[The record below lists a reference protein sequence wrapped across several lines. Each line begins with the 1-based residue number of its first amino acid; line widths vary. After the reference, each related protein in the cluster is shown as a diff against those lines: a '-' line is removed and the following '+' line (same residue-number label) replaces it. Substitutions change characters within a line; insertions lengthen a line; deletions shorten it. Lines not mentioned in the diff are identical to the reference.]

1 MTKFQKN
8 LKSAS
13 THLDPS
19 HLEGIQ
25 IDETITFNIRSGN
38 SRDRFELTEDPR
50 LLMFEHIKHLNL
62 SDIEGLEGL
71 DDLYMDYVTDD
82 DLEKAVAK
90 TNKKLGFK
98 ASYSLTKK
106 LKLYLQYLKKEIKL
120 PCYVTGS
127 DEFDWEEEY
136 LFSSG
141 RKKEYQK
148 QKINNP
154 SYQDTFEILSFVD
167 KFDAED
173 GLKVEVR
180 RVSDEKLFTL
190 VLADLECTDEESD
203 NYELIEDYSIW
214 FLSSA
219 GDFD

>member
-13 THLDPS
+13 THPAPS

-38 SRDRFELTEDPR
+38 SRDRFDLTEYPR
-50 LLMFEHIKHLNL
+50 LLMLEHIKHLNL
-62 SDIEGLEGL
+62 SDTENVEAL
-71 DDLYMDYVTDD
+71 DDLYMDYVTYA
-82 DLEKAVAK
+82 DLERAVAK

-98 ASYSLTKK
+98 ACYSFTKR
-106 LKLYLQYLKKEIKL
+106 LKLYLEYLKKEIKL

-141 RKKEYQK
+141 RQQEYQK

-154 SYQDTFEILSFVD
+154 SHQDTFEILSFVD
-167 KFDAED
+167 EFDAED

-180 RVSDEKLFTL
+180 RVSDDRLFTL
-190 VLADLECTDEESD
+190 VLADLQCTDEESD
-203 NYELIEDYSIW
+203 NYELIEDYSLW
-214 FLSSA
+214 FLSSTA
-219 GDFD
+219 DFD